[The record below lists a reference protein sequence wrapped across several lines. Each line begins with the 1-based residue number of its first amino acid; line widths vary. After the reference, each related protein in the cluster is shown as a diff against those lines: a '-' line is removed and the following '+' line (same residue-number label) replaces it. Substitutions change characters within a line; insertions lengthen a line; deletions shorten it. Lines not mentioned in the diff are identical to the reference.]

1 MKYIPADVI
10 HNFFEEL
17 TNSKILYVL
26 IKNVS
31 NELPDHLIDGKDK
44 IQEVPD
50 TIKFL

>member
-31 NELPDHLIDGKDK
+31 NELPDHFTDRGSCI
-44 IQEVPD
+44 
-50 TIKFL
+50 